1 MTTSKLIQDLRE
13 ELREKGSEA
22 VRLSTRRF
30 FKEEIQC
37 YGLQSSEVQ
46 KIIARSFKQVNG
58 MGKERVFAL
67 CEELLLSDYSEEASI
82 AFEWSYRFREE
93 YLPEDMKTFER
104 WLSHYVNNWAKCDI
118 LCNHTIGSFVELYP
132 SFLGKLSEWAIS
144 PNRWLRRGAAV
155 TLILPARKGLFLK
168 EVFAIADALLTDG
181 DDLVQKGYGW
191 ALKEASRVHGEEVFH
206 YILEHRGEMPRTA
219 LRYAIEKMPPE
230 MRKEAMKR

>member
-22 VRLSTRRF
+22 VRISTRRF

-46 KIIARSFKQVNG
+46 RIIARSFRDVKAL
-58 MGKERVFAL
+58 GKERVFAL

-82 AFEWSYRFREE
+82 AFEWSYRFRGE
-93 YLPEDMKTFER
+93 YLPEDMKTFEK
-104 WLSHYVNNWAKCDI
+104 WLSLYVNNWAKCDI

-132 SFLGKLSEWAIS
+132 SFLGKLSQWTES

-155 TLILPARKGLFLK
+155 TLILPARRGLFLK

-191 ALKEASRVHGEEVFH
+191 MLKEASRTHGEEVFH
-206 YILEHRGEMPRTA
+206 YVLEHRGEMPRTA
-219 LRYAIEKMPPE
+219 LRYAIEKMPLA